1 MSRTIFSNHNN
12 RFMVPQGPIIYL
24 VKISLTKPIVLFQT
38 LDVDDFI
45 VDDEGNPIN
54 RHTKKKRRI
63 PGTLQDS

>member
-12 RFMVPQGPIIYL
+12 IFVVPQGPIIYL
-24 VKISLTKPIVLFQT
+24 VKISLTKPIVSFQT

>member
-1 MSRTIFSNHNN
+1 
-12 RFMVPQGPIIYL
+12 MVPQGPIIYL
-24 VKISLTKPIVLFQT
+24 VKVLLTKPIVLFQI